1 MLGAFPGLR
10 NSLRLKLVLLI
21 GLLAIA
27 STVGFTMLTSRLVQT
42 QMEQDRFRLQ
52 RLLAIRMASRM
63 GLDMAAR
70 ANELKFL
77 ASLDRLRDPS
87 RSDSD
92 KQAMLM
98 AKQTAYP
105 VYAWIGLTDASGRIL
120 ASTEPRIN
128 GADVSQRSWFQRG
141 RQGLHFEDI
150 HDAVLL
156 GKFLPRPQLDE
167 LPLRLMDIALPL
179 HDQQNRF
186 IGVLA
191 AHLSLDWTYDLQA
204 AMLAQV
210 EEPALE
216 LLLVNATGDIVVGN
230 ASLPASSTNLS
241 ALSVVRQAQAG
252 QVASA
257 VETWSDGRPYLS
269 AAAPAQGFNAFP
281 GLGWTV
287 VVRMDEAVAMADARR
302 LALATLFVG
311 LAFTLALSSLIWW
324 AVGRQLRPLERLSQA
339 VSGIDVHGAASP
351 LPEPEGKDEVALF
364 TRSLTSLVNA
374 LNDSRE
380 RFQGL
385 FEYAPVAMVFAD
397 RSGVV
402 HNLNARFTQLFG
414 DGCAN
419 LTHIEQWFESA
430 FPEGEPRDKARR
442 RWARVLEM
450 ISDHPVEVPGAEYEV
465 RRTDGSARI
474 VAASAIAMPDGVL
487 VAFHD
492 QTDRRQAET
501 GLRLWAEA
509 FEQSEVSLLI
519 VDAPTNTIAAAN
531 PAFAR
536 HRGYSPDELKGMPF
550 PCLFPAR
557 RSADLKAILKLLET
571 QSHLIYESEH
581 IARDGRIFPV
591 LVDVTVLHD
600 DQGKAIRRVAYV
612 QDLTEQRRAAQEIL
626 RLNSELEQRVVERT
640 AELSAANRELDSF
653 AFSVSHDLRAPL
665 RNVSGLVQLL
675 KGEFA
680 EALGEEGS
688 SHLQR
693 IDAGTRRMGELIE
706 GLLALSRHTK
716 KPMERE
722 RVNLSAIASRR
733 LAELAEAEPG
743 REVSVHV
750 EPDLVADCDP
760 SLAEALMVNLLDN
773 AWKYSGK
780 TAQAEIRFFRGQVE
794 GLQGFCVS
802 DNGAGF
808 DMAKATHLFEPFQ
821 RLHQASDFAGTG
833 VGLATV
839 HRIVDRHGGH
849 IVAKAAPGQGATFC
863 FTLRAEA

>member
-1 MLGAFPGLR
+1 MLGAFPKLR

-21 GLLAIA
+21 GLLTMATTAGFAI
-27 STVGFTMLTSRLVQT
+27 FTSQLVKT
-42 QMEQDRFRLQ
+42 QFEKDQFKLQ
-52 RLLAIRMASRM
+52 RLLATRMASKM

-70 ANELKFL
+70 ARELEFL
-77 ASLDRLRDPS
+77 ASTDGLRDPT
-87 RSDSD
+87 RSDAE
-92 KQAMLM
+92 KQAILM
-98 AKQTAYP
+98 AKQATYP
-105 VYAWIGLTDASGRIL
+105 FYAWIGLTDTSGRIL

-128 GADVSQRSWFQRG
+128 GADVSQRTWFQGG

-156 GKFLPRPQLDE
+156 GTLLPRPALDE

-179 HDQQNRF
+179 HDGQGRF

-191 AHLSLDWTYDLQA
+191 AHLSLDWTYELQA
-204 AMLAQV
+204 SMLTQA

-216 LLLVNATGDIVVGN
+216 LLLVNSSGDIVVGN
-230 ASLPASSTNLS
+230 TNLPAHSTNLS
-241 ALSVVRQAQAG
+241 TLGVVNQAQSG
-252 QVASA
+252 RVATA
-257 VETWSDGRPYLS
+257 VATWSDGRRYLS
-269 AAAPAQGFNAFP
+269 TAAPALGFGAFP

-287 VVRMDEAVAMADARR
+287 VVRMDKSIALADARR
-302 LALATLFVG
+302 LGVAILFTG
-311 LAFTLALSSLIWW
+311 LLFTLVLSWIIWW
-324 AVGRQLRPLERLSQA
+324 AIGRQLKPMERLSQA
-339 VSGIDVHGAASP
+339 ASGIDAHGRAPP
-351 LPEPEGKDEVALF
+351 LPEPEGKDEVAVF
-364 TRSLTSLVNA
+364 TRSLASLVNA
-374 LNDSRE
+374 LNDSRV

-402 HNLNARFTQLFG
+402 HNLNARFAQLFG
-414 DGCAN
+414 DDCASF
-419 LTHIEQWFESA
+419 THIEQWLESA
-430 FPEGEPRDKARR
+430 FPEGEARDKARR
-442 RWARVLEM
+442 RWVRVLEM

-465 RRTDGSARI
+465 RRTDGGVRI
-474 VAASAIAMPDGVL
+474 VTASAIAMPDGVL

-536 HRGYSPDELKGMPF
+536 HRGYSSDELKGMPF
-550 PCLFPAR
+550 MCLFPAH

-600 DQGKAIRRVAYV
+600 AQGRAIRRVAYV

-665 RNVSGLVQLL
+665 RNISGLVQLL

-680 EALGEEGS
+680 EALGEEGC

-722 RVNLSAIASRR
+722 QVNLSTIACRR
-733 LAELAEAEPG
+733 LAELAESEPG

-750 EPDLVADCDP
+750 EPDLVDECDP

-780 TAQAEIRFFRGQVE
+780 TARAEIRFFRGEVD

-839 HRIVDRHGGH
+839 HRIVARHGGR